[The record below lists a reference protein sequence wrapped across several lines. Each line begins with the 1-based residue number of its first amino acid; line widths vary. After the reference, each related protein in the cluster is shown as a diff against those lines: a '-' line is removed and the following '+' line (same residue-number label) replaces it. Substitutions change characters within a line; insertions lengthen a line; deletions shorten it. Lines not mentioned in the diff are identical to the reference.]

1 MSLKTIN
8 KISNFGVFRA
18 YAKPQDLA
26 PFVEKNIIYGWNYSG
41 KTTLSRLF
49 HVLETKQ
56 LHGDYQNARFTF
68 DDGSS
73 QPLTEANID
82 SDSKVVRVFNSDFI
96 ERNLSWHGA
105 AFNPVLVLG
114 EESIEAEKAI
124 ETKEHLVQ
132 RCRDG
137 FKKKRLAKEKLT
149 TEIADKKTKAAK
161 TIKTTLSL
169 VEAFTATH
177 LNTILDEIDLV
188 GIHKYIL
195 SQRDVSNL
203 LGTALSS
210 DKDKLDFIQKLS
222 SPPDLTT
229 LEGDAKQLLSQIPKF
244 SSVIDYL
251 RTNPAIANWVEEGIH
266 IHNDKEKCEFCGN
279 GLDPQRMEALR
290 AHFSK
295 DLANY
300 RNRLAVL
307 LNSVKNYRAPV
318 VPLSKGMFYT
328 DLRDRVISA
337 LDTVNRGV
345 TEFNAQLDLV
355 QKTIELKVAA
365 PFESITFPTISNAP
379 RQALTT
385 ANDALNAVIE
395 VNNQRSANFGV
406 QKKAAIDKLK
416 RHYIA
421 EFSDREELEKLADD
435 EERHARHQTTYQV
448 FANKIKEQIAA
459 LKAKI
464 SLAQRGR
471 EEINGHISTLL
482 GSNTL
487 QIEVVE
493 EENSEKFRLVRGA
506 QIAKN
511 LSEGEKTAI
520 AFSFF
525 LSKLRELK
533 KLDDCIVYIDDPISS
548 LDSNHIFQVNALLRE
563 AFFYQELPDDEWK
576 TKCKQI
582 FISTH
587 NFEFFSLLRE
597 LPGSANK
604 TRFYQVKRTTPTD
617 SVLVNLPGSITKY
630 GSEYHYLYSVIRKFS
645 DSPDK
650 ADLEL
655 LLSVP
660 NAVRRFVELYTFS
673 RLPTA
678 HRVTVDQRAE
688 IIFGAQKAKRILKVL
703 HHFSHLN
710 NIERL
715 SKNTDLICDIE
726 NAVNDLLE
734 LIKLDKL
741 HFDALE
747 EAFSAQ

>member
-8 KISNFGVFRA
+8 KIANFGVFRA

-26 PFVEKNIIYGWNYSG
+26 SFAEKNIIYGWNYSG

-68 DDGSS
+68 DDGSP
-73 QPLTEANID
+73 QLLTEANMD
-82 SDSKVVRVFNSDFI
+82 GDNKVIRVFNSDFV

-124 ETKEHLVQ
+124 DAKEILVQ

-137 FKKKRLAKEKLT
+137 FKRIRLTKEKLT
-149 TEIADKKTKAAK
+149 TEIADKKTKAAR

-169 VEAFTATH
+169 VETFTAAH
-177 LNTILDEIDLV
+177 VNAILGEIDLV
-188 GIHKYIL
+188 GIHRYIL

-210 DKDKLDFIQKLS
+210 DKDKLDFMQKFPP
-222 SPPDLTT
+222 PPDLTV
-229 LEGDAKQLLSQIPKF
+229 LEKDAKELLSQIPKF

-251 RTNPAIANWVEEGIH
+251 RTHPAVANWVEQGLH
-266 IHNDKEKCEFCGN
+266 LHHDHEKCEFCGN
-279 GLDPQRMEALR
+279 ELDPQRMGALG

-300 RNRLAVL
+300 RNKLAAL
-307 LNSVKNYRAPV
+307 LNSVKNYR
-318 VPLSKGMFYT
+318 VPANTLSKGMFYA
-328 DLRDRVISA
+328 DLRDQAIAA
-337 LDTVNRGV
+337 LGNVNLAI
-345 TEFNAQLDLV
+345 TEFNTQLDLI
-355 QKTIELKVAA
+355 QKAIELKVAA
-365 PFESITFPTISNAP
+365 PFEVITFPTISNAP
-379 RQALTT
+379 IQVLVKVSIT
-385 ANDALNAVIE
+385 LNALVE
-395 VNNQRSANFGV
+395 VNNQRSANFGA
-406 QKKAAIDKLK
+406 QKRAAIDKLK

-435 EERHARHQTTYQV
+435 DERYARHQNTYQI
-448 FANKIKEQIAA
+448 FANRIKEQITA

-471 EEINGHISTLL
+471 EEINGHISNLL

-493 EENSEKFRLVRGA
+493 EENSEKFRLVRGE

-563 AFFYQELPDDEWK
+563 AFFHQELPNDEWK

-597 LPGSANK
+597 LPGNANK
-604 TRFYQVKRTTPTD
+604 TRFYQVKRVSATD
-617 SVLVNLPGSITKY
+617 SVLVNLPSSITKY

-673 RLPTA
+673 RLPTS
-678 HRVTVDQRAE
+678 HKVTVDQRAE

-747 EAFSAQ
+747 EAFSA